1 MSLVAHLVRRGVGLA
16 WSAHAESQRLKRD
29 AAAADAHTGKHAS
42 MSTGQLVATALLI
55 ITVVASIFTY
65 FWIEYTLHF
74 VLGNLVAVE
83 DSTATAGSPSGI
95 AGARESESKDG
106 EFKDGVSKDGVS
118 KDGEPVE
125 VEGTDDQAE
134 KESLIPSTSDERVV
148 PRGNAGTTP
157 ITASIRSTLKH
168 IRALDG
174 FKGYFRGLG
183 AFFLYAITSGILYAL
198 LVLLAEFVN
207 PGVTNSLGTLS
218 LPELVADFTVTM
230 STCRLHCNWTHA
242 TVRDNTDIPARGVYR
257 RSRYVSRKDYRFL
270 SLPAMRIW
278 LARAAATALPLAV
291 FRTAQPMIRPTPVAA
306 TLVTVLFVVVCVLVS
321 VSVVLPARIARTRI
335 ETSLLLE
342 TVSTIVPVD
351 RTFGGRVDRTQ
362 SLAWWRFVALHLGLV
377 GAYKTFDRATFCR
390 ALKVWAV
397 YFFVALTFMFGVT
410 ALLCVELLFVM
421 GGPEAATAVVK
432 QMIADNGSP

>member
-16 WSAHAESQRLKRD
+16 WSAHSESQRLKRD

-42 MSTGQLVATALLI
+42 MSTGQFVATTLLI

-74 VLGNLVAVE
+74 VLGNLVSVE
-83 DSTATAGSPSGI
+83 DSTATAGSPSGV
-95 AGARESESKDG
+95 AGPKESESKDG
-106 EFKDGVSKDGVS
+106 ESKDGEA

-125 VEGTDDQAE
+125 IEGTDDQVE
-134 KESLIPSTSDERVV
+134 KESLIPSTSTADERAV
-148 PRGNAGTTP
+148 PRGNGGTTP

-183 AFFLYAITSGILYAL
+183 AFFLYAIASGILYAL
-198 LVLLAEFVN
+198 LVLLAEFIN
-207 PGVTNSLGTLS
+207 PGATNSLGTLS

-242 TVRDNTDIPARGVYR
+242 TVRDSTDIPARGVYR
-257 RSRYVSRKDYRFL
+257 RSRHVSRKDYRFL

-291 FRTAQPMIRPTPVAA
+291 FRIAQPMIRPTPVAA
-306 TLVTVLFVVVCVLVS
+306 TLVTVLFVVVCVLIS

-362 SLAWWRFVALHLGLV
+362 SLAWWRFVALHLGFV
-377 GAYKTFDRATFCR
+377 GAYKTFDRATFRR

-397 YFFVALTFMFGVT
+397 YFLVALTFMFGVT

-421 GGPEAATAVVK
+421 GGPDAATAVIK
-432 QMIADNGSP
+432 QMIADTGSP